1 MASSHS
7 TLFKQIAF
15 HSLYSPTVKIV
26 KKEFPKVNSILRSIV
41 SGWVSNF
48 GGRDTKVVLDFSKL
62 SKGAESFYK
71 KAELLVDKC

>member
-15 HSLYSPTVKIV
+15 HSLYSPTARLL
-26 KKEFPKVNSILRSIV
+26 KKEFPKVNSVLRSIV
-41 SGWVSNF
+41 SGWVSNL
-48 GGRDTKVVLDFSKL
+48 GVRDTKVVLDFSKL
-62 SKGAESFYK
+62 SKGAESFSK